1 MSLTKT
7 VGFVAVT
14 TLAIGGAAFGA
25 EQNNDLQ
32 AQIAELKAQIA
43 QLQGAQGSQWL
54 TEQRAAE
61 IRGIVTDVLADSETR
76 SSLQGASGSGY
87 NGGFFLSSSDGNFS
101 MKMNVLEQIRYT
113 FNDQD
118 IGTEQASGFTNNRT
132 RLTFSGNMVD
142 SSWSYKIAYYL
153 GLSNEGDGTP
163 DNYGGQSL
171 ADASVAKDFGNGFS
185 LTVGQFKL
193 PFSAEYG
200 VDAGHLQ
207 FNDYSVV
214 NTEMGTGY
222 GQGLMLGYSADAMRF
237 GIAYING
244 INDAN
249 ASWGVPS
256 NDWAFSMRGEYKF
269 SGDWAQFNDGQS
281 WKGEGM
287 GAKIG
292 VGYAAEDGNTT
303 GGNPSKFTVDGT
315 VDFGGANI
323 TAAYYMNDN
332 DDGSGLDPTGFTL
345 TGGVFVTDDF
355 EVAARYEN
363 ASDLFPSDY
372 NTVTFNGN
380 WYLAKNSAKLGLA
393 FGYAFDQIEADADGH
408 FGSYAGWVE
417 SGADDGEWLL
427 QAQLSFNF

>member
-25 EQNNDLQ
+25 EQTNDFQ

-76 SSLQGASGSGY
+76 SSLQGSSGAGY
-87 NGGFFLSSSDGNFS
+87 NGGFSLSSADGNFS
-101 MKMNVLEQIRYT
+101 MKMNLLQQMRWTYNDEDSTGEQ
-113 FNDQD
+113 N
-118 IGTEQASGFTNNRT
+118 SGFTNNRT

-153 GLSNEGDGTP
+153 GLANEGAGTP

-200 VDAGHLQ
+200 LDAGNLQ

-214 NTEMGTGY
+214 NTYMGTGY

-237 GIAYING
+237 GIAYINE

-249 ASWGVPS
+249 ADWGTPT

-287 GAKIG
+287 GAKVGI
-292 VGYAAEDGNTT
+292 GYAAEDANVG
-303 GGNPSKFTVDGT
+303 GGNPWKLTVDGT
-315 VDFGGANI
+315 LDFGGANI
-323 TAAYYMNDN
+323 TAAYYMNDA
-332 DDGSGLDPTGFTL
+332 DDGSNEANGFTL

-363 ASDLFPSDY
+363 ASDLFATDY

-380 WYLAKNSAKLGLA
+380 WYLAKNAAKLGLA
-393 FGYAFDQIEADADGH
+393 FGYAFDSIADTD
-408 FGSYAGWVE
+408 GSYAGWVG
-417 SGADDGEWLL
+417 GANSDGEWLI
-427 QAQLSFNF
+427 QGQLSFNF

>member
-7 VGFVAVT
+7 VGLVAVS

-25 EQNNDLQ
+25 EQNNDFQ

-101 MKMNVLEQIRYT
+101 MKINVLEQIRYT

-118 IGTEQASGFTNNRT
+118 IGTEQASGFENKRT
-132 RLTFSGNMVD
+132 RLSFGGNMVD
-142 SSWSYKIAYYL
+142 SSWSYKLAYYL
-153 GLSNEGDGTP
+153 GYSNSNEPGIGANT
-163 DNYGGQSL
+163 L
-171 ADASVAKDFGNGFS
+171 ADASVSKDMGNGMS

-193 PFSAEYG
+193 PFSAEYAI
-200 VDAGHLQ
+200 DTGHLQ

-214 NTEMGTGY
+214 NSLMNTGY
-222 GQGLMLGYSADAMRF
+222 GQGVMLGYSADAFRV
-237 GIAYING
+237 GVAYSNG
-244 INDAN
+244 WNTVNQA
-249 ASWGVPS
+249 WGAAPA
-256 NDWAFSMRGEYKF
+256 NDWSLTARGEYKF

-292 VGYAAEDGNTT
+292 VGFAAQDSNTT
-303 GGNPSKFTVDGT
+303 DTTPSKFTVDGT
-315 VDFGGANI
+315 VDFGGANV
-323 TAAYYMNDN
+323 TAAYYMND
-332 DDGSGLDPTGFTL
+332 DDAGTESNGFTL
-345 TGGVFVTDDF
+345 AGGVFVADDF
-355 EVAARYEN
+355 EVVARYEN
-363 ASDLFPSDY
+363 ASDLFTTDY
-372 NTVTFNGN
+372 NTLTLGGN
-380 WYLAKNSAKLGLA
+380 WYMAKNSAKLGLE
-393 FGYAFDQIEADADGH
+393 FGYAFDAIDAGA
-408 FGSYAGWVE
+408 GSYAGWVD
-417 SGADDGEWLL
+417 SVGDDGEWLL
-427 QAQLSFNF
+427 QAQMSFSF